1 MIRLPLEHLYEAN
14 GHPLMQKIIIT
25 LLSILCLSLSSCSL
39 LTPYQPDVQQGNIVT
54 PAMVSSL
61 KPGMSKDE
69 VLSIMGQSVLEN
81 VFTNNHW
88 AYVYTFQHSGGKILK
103 KRLDLYFQNNRL
115 VHMTG
120 DFGSF

>member
-1 MIRLPLEHLYEAN
+1 
-14 GHPLMQKIIIT
+14 
-25 LLSILCLSLSSCSL
+25 
-39 LTPYQPDVQQGNIVT
+39 VT